1 MHYSGIGRRLIAV
14 IIDVMLVIAAAEVVF
29 LLLSIAGLSRNLSNS
44 QAELVTDLLSFVIG
58 WIYYAKMESS
68 TYQGTLGKQIV
79 QISVT
84 RVDGEQL
91 SFARASARYFAKLLS
106 TGTFFIGY
114 LMAGFNEK
122 KQALHDKI
130 VQTVVVQR

>member
-1 MHYSGIGRRLIAV
+1 
-14 IIDVMLVIAAAEVVF
+14 
-29 LLLSIAGLSRNLSNS
+29 
-44 QAELVTDLLSFVIG
+44 
-58 WIYYAKMESS
+58 MESS
-68 TYQGTLGKQIV
+68 TYQATIGKQIL

-84 RVDGEQL
+84 RLDGERL

-106 TGTFFIGY
+106 TATFFIGY
-114 LMAGFNEK
+114 LMAGFTEK

>member
-1 MHYSGIGRRLIAV
+1 MFYAGIFRRIVAL

-29 LLLSIAGLSRNLSNS
+29 LLMSIAGLSRNLTNG

-58 WIYYAKMESS
+58 WIYYAQMESS
-68 TYQGTLGKQIV
+68 MYQGTLGKQIL

-84 RVDGEQL
+84 REDGERL

-106 TGTFFIGY
+106 TGTFFAGY
-114 LMAGFNEK
+114 LMAGFTEK

-130 VQTVVVQR
+130 AKTVVVHK